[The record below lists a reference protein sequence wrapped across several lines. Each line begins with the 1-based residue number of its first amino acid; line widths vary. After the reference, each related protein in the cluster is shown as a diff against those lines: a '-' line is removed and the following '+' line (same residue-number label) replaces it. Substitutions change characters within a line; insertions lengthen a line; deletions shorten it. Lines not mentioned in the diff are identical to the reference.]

1 MKRQFL
7 FYIIFLFAIKLFS
20 EESPYQ
26 KYSSSDHI
34 LLGLTAL
41 AGFTSLY
48 LEHHMQ
54 PLTPEEAARLDRQS
68 VNRFDRSATYLL
80 SPRSA
85 KFSDYGLRSSLLL
98 PLGLLAGERVR
109 QHSTD
114 VGYLYFETMAV
125 TGVATELTKV
135 LTQRLRPW
143 AYNDAVPL
151 ERKKG
156 KEVKKAFFSGHTSV
170 SFAGCVLFAKLYED
184 FYPDSQWKPAI
195 WGGSL
200 AIASAVGYWRYRAG
214 RHHPTDVIV
223 GALVGGLIGYYVP
236 ELHKKEK
243 SDFSMQTRADQPMM
257 LGIRL
262 SF

>member
-1 MKRQFL
+1 MSRHFFVTIL
-7 FYIIFLFAIKLFS
+7 FLFAVNLFS
-20 EESPYQ
+20 QSPYQ
-26 KYSSSDHI
+26 KYSASDNI
-34 LLGLTAL
+34 LLGVTAL
-41 AGFTSLY
+41 AGFTTLY
-48 LEHHMQ
+48 LEHHMA
-54 PLTPEEAARLDRQS
+54 PLTAEQAAQLDRQS

-85 KFSDYGLRSSLLL
+85 KLSDYGLRTSLLL
-98 PLGLLAGERVR
+98 PLGLLVDERIR
-109 QHSTD
+109 KSSTH

-143 AYNDAVPL
+143 AFNDNVPL
-151 ERKKG
+151 ANKKG

-184 FYPDSQWKPAI
+184 FYPDSEWRPYI

-200 AIASAVGYWRYRAG
+200 TIASAVGYWRYRAG
-214 RHHPTDVIV
+214 RHYPTDVLV
-223 GALVGGLIGYYVP
+223 GALVGGLVAYYIP

-243 SDFSMQTRADQPMM
+243 SNIVLQTNSAQPMM
-257 LGIRL
+257 IGFQM